1 VAQVSGIGLIFV
13 VVVVVVV
20 VGGRVS
26 VDLGWYKLDEAP
38 QVLASVINSVSVKP
52 Y

>member
-1 VAQVSGIGLIFV
+1 MSGIGLIFVVV